1 MRRDWKIFLLL
12 NFVFFIWTPVHTALA
27 MVVTDLSGVLNNNVN
42 ELDSGS
48 QLTNFAFHVSSPS
61 DNDFAYVTELPRSL
75 TFYSVV
81 SSTNVLDP
89 VDFGLGT
96 GIWSF
101 STDVV
106 NIGLKQNL
114 NAGSIFLIS
123 EGLGALEF
131 LQQVSGID
139 VNFTGIT
146 PYFNTL
152 QIAWNIPFLDFGQT
166 VLHSGSQ
173 LDGLAVAP
181 VPIPPVALLV
191 GSGIIGLIVIA
202 RRSLFVR

>member
-1 MRRDWKIFLLL
+1 M
-12 NFVFFIWTPVHTALA
+12 HAALA
-27 MVVTDLSGVLNNNVN
+27 MVVTDLSGVLHNNVN
-42 ELDSGS
+42 EFASGS
-48 QLTNFAFHVSSPS
+48 QVPSFVFHVSSPS
-61 DNDFAYVTELPRSL
+61 DNDFGYVKELPGLL
-75 TFYSVV
+75 TFNSVV
-81 SSTNVLDP
+81 SSENVPDP
-89 VDFGLGT
+89 VDFGVNA

-101 STDVV
+101 SDDVV
-106 NIGLKQNL
+106 NIGLKPNL

-123 EGLGALEF
+123 EGLGTLEF

-139 VNFTGIT
+139 VNFPGIT

-152 QIAWNIPFLDFGQT
+152 QIAKNIPFLDFGQP
-166 VLHSGSQ
+166 VFHSGGQ

-181 VPIPPVALLV
+181 VHIPPVALLV

>member
-1 MRRDWKIFLLL
+1 M
-12 NFVFFIWTPVHTALA
+12 
-27 MVVTDLSGVLNNNVN
+27 N

-48 QLTNFAFHVSSPS
+48 QLASFASHVSSPS
-61 DNDFAYVTELPRSL
+61 DNDFAYVTEFPGSP
-75 TFYSVV
+75 TFNSVV
-81 SSTNVLDP
+81 SSTNVPDP
-89 VDFGLGT
+89 VVDIGLGT
-96 GIWSF
+96 EIWSF
-101 STDVV
+101 TDDVV
-106 NIGLKQNL
+106 NIGLKQNP

-123 EGLGALEF
+123 EGLATLEF

-152 QIAWNIPFLDFGQT
+152 QIAWNIPSLDFGQT
-166 VLHSGSQ
+166 VLHSGSR
-173 LDGLAVAP
+173 LDGLAMAP

>member
-1 MRRDWKIFLLL
+1 MIRDWKIFLLL
-12 NFVFFIWTPVHTALA
+12 NFVFFLWTPLSASRA

-42 ELDSGS
+42 AFDSGS
-48 QLTNFAFHVSSPS
+48 QVTNYALYVSSPS
-61 DNDFAYVTELPRSL
+61 DNDFPHVTDLPGSL
-75 TFYSVV
+75 TFHPVL
-81 SSTNVLDP
+81 SSKNIPDP
-89 VDFGLGT
+89 VDFGVNA

-101 STDVV
+101 SDDVV
-106 NIGLKQNL
+106 NIGLNPNL

-123 EGLGALEF
+123 EGLGTLEF

-139 VNFTGIT
+139 VNFHGIT

-152 QIAWNIPFLDFGQT
+152 QIARNIPFLDFGQP
-166 VLHSGSQ
+166 VFHSGSQ
-173 LDGLAVAP
+173 LDGLVVAP
-181 VPIPPVALLV
+181 VHIPPVALLV